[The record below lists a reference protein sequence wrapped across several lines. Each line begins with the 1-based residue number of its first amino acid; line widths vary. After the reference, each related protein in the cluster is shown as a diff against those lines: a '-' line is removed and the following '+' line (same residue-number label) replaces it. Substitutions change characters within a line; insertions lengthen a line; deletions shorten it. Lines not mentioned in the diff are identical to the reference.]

1 MTLHDSV
8 KNFFLKG
15 RGVALGFPLIFI
27 GAVLFT
33 INKVLGGI
41 TVLIGIIFL
50 SLSDYFLE
58 NEDDELD
65 DGF

>member
-1 MTLHDSV
+1 MALGDSI
-8 KNFFLKG
+8 KAFFMKG
-15 RGVALGFPLIFI
+15 RGVALGFPLIFL

-33 INKVLGGI
+33 VNKVLGGI
-41 TVLIGIIFL
+41 TVLIGIILL

-65 DGF
+65 GDI

>member
-1 MTLHDSV
+1 MALGDLI
-8 KNFFLKG
+8 KDFFLKG
-15 RGVALGFPLIFI
+15 RGVAVGFPLIFL

-41 TVLIGIIFL
+41 TVLIGIVLL

-58 NEDDELD
+58 NEDDELE
-65 DGF
+65 GGL